1 MMDFEPMV
9 IDEVKTGKYRDI
21 FAKNT
26 LLSDK
31 EDCADNYARGY
42 HTIGRSKLDEWSDR
56 VRRLV
61 EQC

>member
-1 MMDFEPMV
+1 MDFEPMV

-21 FAKNT
+21 FAIKT

-42 HTIGRSKLDEWSDR
+42 HAIGPKKLDEWSDR
-56 VRRLV
+56 IRWLV